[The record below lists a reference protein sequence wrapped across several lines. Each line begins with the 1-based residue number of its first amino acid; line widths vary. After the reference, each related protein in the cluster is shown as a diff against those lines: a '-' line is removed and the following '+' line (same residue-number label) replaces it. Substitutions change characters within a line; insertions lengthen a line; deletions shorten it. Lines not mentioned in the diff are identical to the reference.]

1 MKLEQIKQK
10 IEQESFLLIG
20 LLAEWAGP
28 AVAFKPK
35 LAQLE
40 SKYNVLTLNTDHC
53 QDFCSE
59 MMVSGVP
66 TVLVFKNKE
75 LVLKIE
81 GNESLDFIVEQVEKR
96 RV

>member
-1 MKLEQIKQK
+1 MNLEQIKKK
-10 IEQESFLLIG
+10 IEDESFLLIG

-40 SKYNVLTLNTDHC
+40 NKYNVLTLNTDQC
-53 QDFCSE
+53 QEFCAE
-59 MMVSGVP
+59 MQVSGVP
-66 TVLVFKNKE
+66 TVLVFKNKK

-96 RV
+96 RI